1 MYVKNRMTANPY
13 TIEADAPITEV
24 IELMRQ
30 KNLKR
35 VPVVRGDRVVGM
47 LTNTDIQKVSPTKA
61 TTLSIYELNYLL
73 SKTKVSD
80 AMSKEVISIGPDALL
95 EEAALLMRDNK
106 VGTLVV
112 VQEDGK
118 LVGIITESDIFDAF
132 IDLFGFRNAGSR
144 ITINAADVPGALAD
158 IGQIFSSEDANI
170 THIVAYRGTAGRS
183 DVVIRTNAIN
193 TESIEKKLEGNGY
206 KVIDVIHSQ
215 E

>member
-1 MYVKNRMTANPY
+1 MYVKNRMSANPY
-13 TIEADAPITEV
+13 TIEEDAPITEV

-112 VQEDGK
+112 VEDGK

-158 IGQIFSSEDANI
+158 IRYSVQAPTSPISLP
-170 THIVAYRGTAGRS
+170 TGTAGRS
-183 DVVIRTNAIN
+183 DVIRTNAIN

-206 KVIDVIHSQ
+206 KVIDIIHSQ